1 MLTIG
6 IINGPNMN
14 LLGVRQTNHYGN
26 KTLDEITEE
35 IDQIAKE
42 NKCQLLHFQ
51 SNHEGKIVDFIQ
63 EHLMELDGIVINPAG
78 LSKTGYSILDAILA
92 GNIPY
97 VEVHMSNIFSRG
109 EKHDTT
115 IFQSDAVGNI
125 IGLRDDVYRLA
136 LLGIINYLRR
146 KEG

>member
-1 MLTIG
+1 MTTIG

-26 KTLDEITEE
+26 KTLGEITTELE
-35 IDQIAKE
+35 QIAKE
-42 NKCQLLHFQ
+42 NQCRLLHFQ
-51 SNHEGKIVDFIQ
+51 SNHEGNIVDFIQ
-63 EHLMELDGIVINPAG
+63 EHLQELDGIVINPAG

-92 GNIPY
+92 GSIPY

-136 LLGIINYLRR
+136 LLGILNYLRR
-146 KEG
+146 RER